1 MRKVNYKG
9 WQQLQ
14 HPFHLFRFPQ
24 YRLIW
29 LINTLVNTGQWTF
42 LFASGWEAYAI
53 TQSSAW
59 SGAIVFAV
67 FVPSLFG
74 APFVGAIVDKI
85 DRKQI
90 LALSLVL
97 STLLNAVQA
106 MLSFAGYRSII
117 TLFTI
122 ALLYG
127 ISLSLQSVTI
137 SSLVPGSVPA
147 KQLFNAV
154 YLQSVAQRGAE
165 FIGPALTTPLMITN
179 NPSAVYLFTTIVYFL
194 SLLFSR
200 RFYTTQNTILQEKND
215 SGFLFMIKKGIYYIA
230 QTKKLRTI
238 ISLTSLHCV
247 LTMSYVGLL
256 PIFINKAIKADAS
269 FYGTLLSF
277 IGLGAIIGITFLTLW
292 NISDLR
298 NRLLWASAFISALS
312 LVALSVS
319 SGRLAIELSGFS
331 TGLSQGMFMTL
342 AVAMIQEMTEENYRG
357 RVNSVYLLA
366 TSGLMSIF
374 NLLYSI
380 LGNYFPVRSLFTF
393 MGLTFFLITILFWF
407 HNPFIYI
414 IQDRTDKT
422 PKTRQRKVG

>member
-1 MRKVNYKG
+1 M
-9 WQQLQ
+9 L
-14 HPFHLFRFPQ
+14 HPFHLFRIPQ

-90 LALSLVL
+90 LALSLFL
-97 STLLNAVQA
+97 STLLNGVQA
-106 MLSFAGYRSII
+106 MLSYVGYRSII

-122 ALLYG
+122 ALVYG
-127 ISLSLQSVTI
+127 ISLSLQGVTI
-137 SSLVPGSVPA
+137 SSLVPSSVPT

-165 FIGPALTTPLMITN
+165 FIGPALTTPLMMNN
-179 NPSAVYLFTTIVYFL
+179 NPSAVYLFTAIVYFI
-194 SLLFSR
+194 SLLLSR
-200 RFYTTQNTILQEKND
+200 GFYTNQNTIRQEKND
-215 SGFLFMIKKGIYYIA
+215 SGFLLMIKNGIHYIA

-256 PIFINKAIKADAS
+256 PIFINKAVKADAS
-269 FYGTLLSF
+269 FYGTLLSY
-277 IGLGAIIGITFLTLW
+277 IGLGAIIGIAFLTLW
-292 NISDLR
+292 NFSALR
-298 NRLLWASAFISALS
+298 NRLLWASALISALS
-312 LVALSVS
+312 LVALSFS
-319 SGRLAIELSGFS
+319 SGRLAIEFSGLF

-366 TSGLMSIF
+366 TTGLMSIF

-393 MGLTFFLITILFWF
+393 MGLAFFLITILFWF
-407 HNPFIYI
+407 HNPFLYLT
-414 IQDRTDKT
+414 QDRTDKI
-422 PKTRQRKVG
+422 PKTRQRQAG